1 MSKKLISTLLIIGGL
16 VLALVFIFADLLA
29 LGGDLEAFGW
39 KQITGTVV
47 GALVFLVGLWL
58 RFKGSKK

>member
-16 VLALVFIFADLLA
+16 LIALVFIFADLLGV
-29 LGGDLEAFGW
+29 GGNLDAFGW

-47 GALVFLVGLWL
+47 GVLVFLVGLLL
-58 RFKGSKK
+58 RFKGAKI